1 MFVFVFFVLSNLF
14 LSRVMDNTNVTLS
27 DEHMWMIPFTEGQN
41 HTLTVDFPQT
51 QLISGLR
58 VWNYNKSREDTYR
71 GVSKQLLSNLC
82 INSFFF
88 TMFLTFCILN

>member
-1 MFVFVFFVLSNLF
+1 
-14 LSRVMDNTNVTLS
+14 
-27 DEHMWMIPFTEGQN
+27 MWMIPFTEGQN

-82 INSFFF
+82 INSLFFYHVF
-88 TMFLTFCILN
+88 DFLYFKLTEALCNRLNIGI